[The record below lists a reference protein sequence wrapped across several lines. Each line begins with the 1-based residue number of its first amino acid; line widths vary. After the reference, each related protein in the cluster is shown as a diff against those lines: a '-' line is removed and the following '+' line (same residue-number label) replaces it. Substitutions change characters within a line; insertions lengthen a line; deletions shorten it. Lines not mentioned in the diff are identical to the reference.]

1 MPGSFRFD
9 TTIPGNTNTGHQF
22 RDDGGVGVIG
32 PALSDDD
39 RFAIIEY
46 LKVMGDP
53 AFGDPP
59 PDASEW
65 PGPPVCPPS
74 LQGPASLDPAA
85 W

>member
-1 MPGSFRFD
+1 
-9 TTIPGNTNTGHQF
+9 
-22 RDDGGVGVIG
+22 VGVIG

-59 PDASEW
+59 PDPP
-65 PGPPVCPPS
+65 PGPPECPPS
-74 LQGPASLDPAA
+74 LQGPASLPQDTA